1 MIGGGPGG
9 EDTPDDENTHR
20 RSRSAPGG
28 SRHNREDE
36 ELQKALEASKQTAE
50 LEAKKTALS
59 AEYVDP
65 SFPGPTC
72 HLFSNAFTG
81 SVIFNAPSRCLRRK
95 KQNAPRRLRKRIPN
109 PYSKTALH
117 KTAMHKQRTSYPNLR
132 VFGQSSYTLTNSIA
146 VNTNPFPL
154 VDASALQ
161 PQYTLQPQFTIQ
173 PQITSF
179 NPYLAQ
185 QQQEAQQL
193 AWAQQQQEWQQQ
205 EWLRQQA
212 ELQAA
217 QAQAQLQAQN
227 DWAMQQMQLQQ
238 LQQMQTQQHA
248 LQQQQQ
254 QQQQQ
259 TTWLQAQPTS
269 PLIAQ
274 TTGFGS
280 KNPFALSSASA
291 VPPVPQLPTHAP
303 SHSPGPAP
311 SRSAPPTTSVPTVK
325 VSDNPDNAT
334 LAALFAN
341 REGGTDT
348 FGNIGNLRCALDFAL
363 CLTTLTEPQIRTHT
377 SRAGS
382 GRDSDRSCPTACAQR
397 PAVLFR
403 VVMDLYGYIYY
414 FSIWTLCLLGN
425 RFWIELRF

>member
-1 MIGGGPGG
+1 M
-9 EDTPDDENTHR
+9 
-20 RSRSAPGG
+20 S
-28 SRHNREDE
+28 
-36 ELQKALEASKQTAE
+36 
-50 LEAKKTALS
+50 
-59 AEYVDP
+59 
-65 SFPGPTC
+65 
-72 HLFSNAFTG
+72 
-81 SVIFNAPSRCLRRK
+81 
-95 KQNAPRRLRKRIPN
+95 
-109 PYSKTALH
+109 
-117 KTAMHKQRTSYPNLR
+117 
-132 VFGQSSYTLTNSIA
+132 
-146 VNTNPFPL
+146 TNPFPL

-205 EWLRQQA
+205 EWLRQQT

-238 LQQMQTQQHA
+238 MQQMQTQQQALQQQA

-259 TTWLQAQPTS
+259 TSWLQVQSASPLVAQP
-269 PLIAQ
+269 
-274 TTGFGS
+274 TGFGS
-280 KNPFALSSASA
+280 KNPFALSSGSA
-291 VPPVPQLPTHAP
+291 VQPVPQLPTLAP

-311 SRSAPPTTSVPTVK
+311 SRSAPPTTSSAPTVK
-325 VSDNPDNAT
+325 VSDNPDNAA

-363 CLTTLTEPQIRTHT
+363 YLTALTKPQIRTHI
-377 SRAGS
+377 SRADA
-382 GRDSDRSCPTACAQR
+382 RRNSDWSCPTVCAQR

-403 VVMDLYGYIYY
+403 VVMD
-414 FSIWTLCLLGN
+414 
-425 RFWIELRF
+425 